1 MKIRNGFVSNSSSSS
16 FILKLDKIPTSVEET
31 IVMLYGEN
39 PPLLTTHWGDDAIST
54 QRVSEI
60 IFKDFNNSFL
70 MSLNNMINN
79 VEGEINSFN
88 EYNYE
93 EGISFVKGTK
103 YENEFEQ
110 LFKKIMET
118 EKRSNKYS
126 DDWNWE
132 KHYDELDEL
141 SKPMLELV
149 KKSIREKYNEND
161 IFINVSY
168 SDNDG
173 AVFSYIEHSGVLKPF
188 IVQRFSHH

>member
-31 IVMLYGEN
+31 RVMLYGEN
-39 PPLLTTHWGDDAIST
+39 PPLLTTHWEDDAIST
-54 QRVSEI
+54 HMVSEI
-60 IFKDFNNSFL
+60 LFKDFNNAFL

-173 AVFSYIEHSGVLKPF
+173 SVFSYIEHSGVLKPF